1 MSKQVHIFAT
11 RSDLEP
17 NLRSIDTARRL
28 KYVEL
33 RQYSTNSDGAPFVV
47 PHKSPQFEEHDSLLN
62 VPSLG
67 TNATGDHI
75 TGQDYLIVD
84 KDTEIRFESV
94 LQRKGGI
101 HYFVT
106 QLLNPIS
113 ITFSPGGL
121 YQDRYLICGHIAT
134 ISEHPKSIELY
145 KAFRKSLTKSFKKIG
160 SYNVGPEALHLMD
173 QGVRMITMGVD
184 EPPEYDLR
192 RK

>member
-1 MSKQVHIFAT
+1 MGT
-11 RSDLEP
+11 L
-17 NLRSIDTARRL
+17 
-28 KYVEL
+28 
-33 RQYSTNSDGAPFVV
+33 FVV
-47 PHKSPQFEEHDSLLN
+47 PHKSPEFEEHDSLLN

-67 TNATGDHI
+67 SNATGDHI

-94 LQRKGGI
+94 VQRKGGI

-106 QLLNPIS
+106 QELNPIS

-134 ISEHPKSIELY
+134 ISEHPDSIELY
-145 KAFRKSLTKSFKKIG
+145 KTFRKSLTKGFKKIG
-160 SYNVGPEALHLMD
+160 NYKVGPEAQRLMD

-184 EPPEYDLR
+184 EPPGYDLKR
-192 RK
+192 N